1 MENSLPKDH
10 GQAAAGQRP
19 AHIEVSVFTTSGV
32 FPRHGHEDVRP
43 TEIVDDV
50 LRKAAHALHLTDTS
64 GWVVTSDGREIDAA
78 ASFAQNG
85 LAGTV
90 ELHWG
95 PREGGGGC

>member
-1 MENSLPKDH
+1 MSASVTTDQ
-10 GQAAAGQRP
+10 GQAAASARP
-19 AHIEVSVFTTSGV
+19 AHLEVSVITTSGV
-32 FPRHGHEDVRP
+32 FPRHGEQHVQPAE
-43 TEIVDDV
+43 TVDDV

-64 GWVVTSDGREIDAA
+64 GWVVTSDGREINPAV
-78 ASFAQNG
+78 SFAQNG